1 MVSSEEAETTARR
14 ELQRLMDA
22 GKAEAVLMTYYFC
35 NTSCD
40 YVYGTLQH
48 IAYEADSGI
57 SDEIVNFARN
67 LLDDW
72 CK

>member
-1 MVSSEEAETTARR
+1 
-14 ELQRLMDA
+14 MDE
-22 GKAEAVLMTYYFC
+22 GKAEAVLMTYHFC

-40 YVYGTLQH
+40 FVYGELQH
-48 IAYEADSGI
+48 VAYEADSGI
-57 SDEIVNFARN
+57 SPEIVNFARN

>member
-1 MVSSEEAETTARR
+1 MESSEEAETRAKR
-14 ELQRLMDA
+14 ELQRLIDA
-22 GKAEAVLMTYYFC
+22 GKAEAVLTTYYFC

-40 YVYGTLQH
+40 FVYDELQH
-48 IAYEADSGI
+48 VAYEADSGI
-57 SDEIVNFARN
+57 SPEVVNFARN